1 MDCKGNSVHM
11 KTALLAVLLLAV
23 TACGSP
29 VRGLHVENGWAS
41 PTPGGVD
48 VSAGYLTIVNDTDT
62 ADRLLSAST
71 PRATSADFHAMS
83 MTGPVM
89 QMRSSGPIAIP
100 AHGRVMLA
108 PGGTHLMFNGV
119 TQPFALGETIPVQ
132 LTFERAGVVSV
143 ELPVSRSAPGHAP

>member
-1 MDCKGNSVHM
+1 M
-11 KTALLAVLLLAV
+11 KTAIFAALLLAV
-23 TACGSP
+23 AACGSP
-29 VRGLHVENGWAS
+29 ARGLHVEDGWAS

-48 VSAGYLTIVNDTDT
+48 VSAGYLTIVNDTHV

-71 PRATSADFHAMS
+71 PRATSADLHAMS
-83 MTGPVM
+83 MAGPVM

-100 AHGRVMLA
+100 AHGHVMLA

-132 LTFERAGVVSV
+132 LTFERAGVVNV
-143 ELPVSRSAPGHAP
+143 ELPVSRSAPGHAQ